1 MPFVN
6 DTSMVIRITVAGQ
19 SNMLLGDAS
28 TNMKNIIRSMYD
40 SHVKSDM
47 VTLAHHGVWDTI
59 PELYNEIKGKVLFW
73 PNNTE
78 GAKMYYNK
86 SSTSEA
92 KKALVAALNNATDV
106 FLAKGT
112 DTKLI
117 LPYTPVGN
125 KQSFINST
133 LK

>member
-1 MPFVN
+1 M
-6 DTSMVIRITVAGQ
+6 A
-19 SNMLLGDAS
+19 LADAS
-28 TNMKNIIRSMYD
+28 STMKGIVREMYD

-47 VTLAHHGVWDTI
+47 LVLAHHGVWDNT

-73 PNNTE
+73 PNNTA
-78 GAKMYYNK
+78 GARMFYTDK
-86 SSTSEA
+86 SSSSGA
-92 KKALVAALNNATDV
+92 RQAIQAALNNATDV
-106 FLAKGT
+106 FLAKGA
-112 DTKLI
+112 DTKLN

>member
-1 MPFVN
+1 MSKRPLLVF
-6 DTSMVIRITVAGQ
+6 AGQ
-19 SNMLLGDAS
+19 SNMMLGDAS
-28 TNMKNIIRSMYD
+28 STMKGTILDMYD
-40 SHVKSDM
+40 NHVKSDM
-47 VTLAHHGVWDTI
+47 VTLAHHGVWDTT
-59 PELYNEIKGKVLFW
+59 PELYNIIKGKVLFW

-92 KKALVAALNNATDV
+92 RKSLVAALNNATDV

-112 DTKLI
+112 DTKLN

-125 KQSFINST
+125 KQNFINTT